1 MLEVLYTVATITVF
15 VILAFVS
22 FKGRGVKCINSV
34 CPDCLKCRHEYKYYN
49 ESGEECKYDRES
61 GEEDPS
67 TAQCVECGQVIDIE
81 E

>member
-1 MLEVLYTVATITVF
+1 MLEILYTIATITVF

-49 ESGEECKYDRES
+49 ESGAADTEN
-61 GEEDPS
+61 PS
-67 TAQCVECGQVIDIE
+67 TARCECGQVIDIE